1 MQKPIENKLST
12 VIGHSGNSEVD
23 LVVNIDID
31 TKAIAY
37 GMLCSLFAKGDLTE
51 SELEKAIKKLD
62 SLIERDKKRKNKN
75 NDSIEVNRPRIF
87 DFPNQ
92 NSRRNWI

>member
-12 VIGHSGNSEVD
+12 VVGHSGNSDVD

-37 GMLCSLFAKGDLTE
+37 GVLCSLYAKGEINDL
-51 SELEKAIKKLD
+51 ELEKAIKKLD
-62 SLIERDKKRKNKN
+62 SLIERDNRNRKSNTNTTIIENK
-75 NDSIEVNRPRIF
+75 PKLF
-87 DFPNQ
+87 DFPR
-92 NSRRNWI
+92 RRNWL